1 MVMSD
6 LCLQRHWEESEPVA
20 KISGKTS
27 GRRGRE
33 RSFWP
38 GLLAASPR
46 HGNSADVAEAQLQ
59 PVPEI
64 IPGFP
69 SQGKKSSVG
78 QPSYS
83 LKFERGKQG
92 KKQEGIAGEL
102 QCLHQYVSPM
112 GSCAGVWWQP
122 VEVGWFQ
129 RQSVAGLCWN
139 KWLGWEDVVVNLWF
153 VWVTEWQT
161 VIKNYSS
168 KSVWSPKWFA
178 TALLSLKH
186 CFVFPKSPLKS
197 GMSSEVAFS

>member
-1 MVMSD
+1 MSD

-46 HGNSADVAEAQLQ
+46 HGSSADVAEAQLQ

-78 QPSYS
+78 QPSYPEVWKRETGEEARRNCWRAAVS
-83 LKFERGKQG
+83 APVCISYGK
-92 KKQEGIAGEL
+92 
-102 QCLHQYVSPM
+102 
-112 GSCAGVWWQP
+112 
-122 VEVGWFQ
+122 
-129 RQSVAGLCWN
+129 LCWS
-139 KWLGWEDVVVNLWF
+139 LVAASGGGMVSGAVCGW
-153 VWVTEWQT
+153 T
-161 VIKNYSS
+161 VLEQMTGMRGCCR
-168 KSVWSPKWFA
+168 KSLICV
-178 TALLSLKH
+178 
-186 CFVFPKSPLKS
+186 
-197 GMSSEVAFS
+197 GYGVANSD